1 MAKSIARIFSLL
13 FIFSMAFSLLSSCG
27 PGAEQREQQRIEDSL
42 RLDQERQELFERTG
56 RMLDSVAAPAIDS
69 L

>member
-1 MAKSIARIFSLL
+1 MVNSIPRHLALLIFLFL
-13 FIFSMAFSLLSSCG
+13 FILSLTSCG

-42 RLDQERQELFERTG
+42 RLDMERRELLERTG
-56 RMLDSVAAPAIDS
+56 RMLDSISTPPADT

>member
-1 MAKSIARIFSLL
+1 MTHSILKHLALFTLL
-13 FIFSMAFSLLSSCG
+13 FLFALSLSSCG

-56 RMLDSVAAPAIDS
+56 RMLESAAPESTDS

>member
-1 MAKSIARIFSLL
+1 MTNSILKHLTLFALL
-13 FIFSMAFSLLSSCG
+13 FLFALSLSSCG

-56 RMLDSVAAPAIDS
+56 RMLDSIAAPQQDS
-69 L
+69 Q